1 VADVLELLSVLLPLF
16 VLEPVCLTVPEEP
29 VVALFVFEAEV
40 VASSVFE
47 AFGLAVCVAEP
58 ELLLFELSFCLTTNA
73 SNSGN
78 HLGQGHAAVK
88 VERKSRMRE

>member
-1 VADVLELLSVLLPLF
+1 MADVLELLTVLLPLF

-40 VASSVFE
+40 EAVVSPVFV

-58 ELLLFELSFCLTTNA
+58 EPEPEPAGGELAC
-73 SNSGN
+73 
-78 HLGQGHAAVK
+78 
-88 VERKSRMRE
+88 